1 MVIPELKSLFSPDIE
16 RPALPPDVENCSV
29 FLQAGIGAKG
39 SEGEEIF
46 SFSVVTPSFLLA
58 TEALPRWG
66 RGLLVVDSFSWQTVE
81 RSIQR
86 LLAHAHRASW
96 SEVAQVLNNELEW
109 EFDNYQA

>member
-1 MVIPELKSLFSPDIE
+1 MVTPVLKSLISPDIE

-29 FLQAGIGAKG
+29 FLQAGIGPKD

-46 SFSVVTPSFLLA
+46 SFSVVTPRFLLGN
-58 TEALPRWG
+58 EALPRWG
-66 RGLLVVDSFSWQTVE
+66 RGLLVVDSFSWQTVD

-86 LLAHAHRASW
+86 LLAHAQRESW
-96 SEVAQVLNNELEW
+96 SEVARVLNSELEW